1 MATQM
6 DDLGRRE
13 PGSKIRWSDPNTLAP
28 VASLLATNED
38 WMVFRRF
45 DECNLLNLLIL
56 QGELQKL
63 TEQLQELCSKAGAE
77 PSAVET
83 AWYAAPPSSAARG
96 GMRATT
102 DAERQQWLK
111 EREDL
116 WVKLRDKLREYSE

>member
-1 MATQM
+1 MATPL
-6 DDLGRRE
+6 DDLGHPE
-13 PGSKIRWSDPNTLAP
+13 PSSKIRWSDPNTLAS

-45 DECNLLNLLIL
+45 DEYNLLNLLIL

-63 TEQLQELCSKAGAE
+63 TEQLKDLCSKAGAE

-83 AWYAAPPSSAARG
+83 AWYAAPSSSAARG
-96 GMRATT
+96 GVRAATE
-102 DAERQQWLK
+102 AERQQWLK